1 MRQLLIISVLAGGIL
16 TGAAQATDLP
26 PADAGFDW
34 NRAYAGIF
42 GAAQAE
48 PGPAFGAGAGFDVGV
63 DSRFEFL
70 LTGARL
76 AVRGTVGGA
85 GDSAALDAT
94 GRLGVLLSDDLLVY
108 GAGGLG
114 VGLVPNH
121 QAVAL
126 VGAGVEMAVG
136 NDLSIDTRLMHAVP
150 MSGANASEQ
159 FTIGANL
166 HL

>member
-1 MRQLLIISVLAGGIL
+1 MRQLLLISVLASGML
-16 TGAAQATDLP
+16 TGAALATDLP
-26 PADAGFDW
+26 AADAGFDW

-42 GAAQAE
+42 GAAQIG

-70 LTGARL
+70 LTGARI
-76 AVRGTVGGA
+76 AVHGAVGGA
-85 GDSAALDAT
+85 GDTVALDAT

-114 VGLVPNH
+114 VGLVPDH
-121 QAVAL
+121 QSVAL

-136 NDLSIDTRLMHAVP
+136 NDLSVDTRLMHAIP
-150 MSGANASEQ
+150 ISGGSGSEQ